1 MQVYKPPDDLACADT
16 FFRFFYLL
24 RRKLCIVFNFYHANY
39 LKYNYYLFN
48 IPVTFKIM
56 AL

>member
-1 MQVYKPPDDLACADT
+1 MKVYKPPDDLACADT
-16 FFRFFYLL
+16 FFRFFNLL

-39 LKYNYYLFN
+39 LNYNYYWFN
-48 IPVTFKIM
+48 IPVTFIIM